1 MASLLRLMSS
11 WHPTLLESRDGDSL
25 VTSISGFVVDF
36 PYDRLP
42 ENKWLAL
49 TLRPGS
55 VLLLVAFYLISEPLL
70 KVFIWYFGLTG
81 KSSAFR
87 SAVALHNLML
97 AVFSFVVAIK
107 AWPVVIS
114 HFTESGWEAT
124 YCDRDG
130 TLWEAGLGTWS
141 IIFYISKYWEFIDTW
156 IIVIKGKKPSFLQ
169 VYHHAGI
176 VLTMWGGVVTQAPWL
191 SVVVLLN
198 SVIHTVMYIY
208 FFIKTIAPHFEIK
221 AARYLTLAQIAQFF
235 TGIFGSLYM
244 QVMGDRCV
252 TLASRLVLAMLQMY
266 GVGLIVLFQAFSS
279 KKYKK
284 A

>member
-1 MASLLRLMSS
+1 MASLLRLISA
-11 WHPTLLESRDGDSL
+11 WRPTLLESIDGDPL
-25 VTSISGFVVDF
+25 VTSISGFVIDF

-49 TLRPGS
+49 TMRPES
-55 VLLLVAFYLISEPLL
+55 VLLMVAFYLISEPLL
-70 KVFIWYFGLTG
+70 KAFIRHFGLTG
-81 KSSAFR
+81 KSDVFR
-87 SAVALHNLML
+87 TAVALHNLAL
-97 AVFSFVVAIK
+97 AVFSFVVAVNSWS
-107 AWPVVIS
+107 AVIS
-114 HFTESGWEAT
+114 HFAESGWEAT

-141 IIFYISKYWEFIDTW
+141 TIFYISKFWEFADTW
-156 IIVIKGKKPSFLQ
+156 ILVVKGKKPSFLQ
-169 VYHHAGI
+169 VYHHSGI
-176 VLTMWGGVVTQAPWL
+176 VLSMWGGVVTQAPWL
-191 SVVVLLN
+191 SIVVLLN

-208 FFIKTIAPHFEIK
+208 FFIKTVAPTFEMK

-235 TGIFGSLYM
+235 TGIFSSLYI

-252 TLASRLVLAMLQMY
+252 TLASRFVLALLQMY

-279 KKYKK
+279 RKYKS